1 MTEFWLGLRI
11 DYTQNNPSPKKG
23 RIWLSPNKCGK
34 MTKSKS
40 KEKMVKFRLGRPTE
54 SNSRKGSKV

>member
-1 MTEFWLGLRI
+1 MIEFQLGLTI

-40 KEKMVKFRLGRPTE
+40 KEKMVKFRSERTTE
-54 SNSRKGSKV
+54 SNSRKDSKV